1 MRQVVFIVGV
11 LFALAT
17 AGCGGDS
24 KKSAGTTTVTTTV
37 ANTTNQADSG
47 SVTTHGKYKY
57 PPVVI
62 NNFMQS
68 CQNGM
73 NNRRAYCAC
82 TLDKLSS
89 EVSVQDFARIGLAGG
104 KLPPRIRNVIEEASI
119 GCADKL

>member
-1 MRQVVFIVGV
+1 MRQVVFIVV
-11 LFALAT
+11 VVVAFAAT
-17 AGCGGDS
+17 GCGGDG

-37 ANTTNQADSG
+37 ATTTNQTG
-47 SVTTHGKYKY
+47 TVSVTTHGRYKY
-57 PPVVI
+57 PAVVI

-82 TLDKLSS
+82 TLDKLSN

-104 KLPPRIRNVIEEASI
+104 KLPPRIRNVIEEASVD
-119 GCADKL
+119 CADKL